1 MIGFLCLLRALG
13 LCLLLL
19 SADLGVLRVWM
30 VCACCLGC
38 CCGLF
43 GWLIVF
49 VLIWL
54 FDVVYVFGV
63 GSCFGVCWVVVIW
76 RGLMV
81 LFWVVMVYS
90 V

>member
-1 MIGFLCLLRALG
+1 M

-38 CCGLF
+38 CYCGLF

-54 FDVVYVFGV
+54 FDVV
-63 GSCFGVCWVVVIW
+63 
-76 RGLMV
+76 
-81 LFWVVMVYS
+81 
-90 V
+90 